1 VTVIHTV
8 LMRFDDADAADE
20 TVRLLRL
27 ADQIPAVRR
36 LSVGRNLSS
45 VASSYDVGLV
55 IELDSLADLAAYL
68 AHPLHEQAGEY
79 SRARRTAIASCDIV
93 A

>member
-1 VTVIHTV
+1 MLIHTV
-8 LMRFDDADAADE
+8 LMRFADEADADE
-20 TVRLLRL
+20 TVRLLR
-27 ADQIPAVRR
+27 AAVRIPQVRR

-55 IELDSLADLAAYL
+55 IEVDSMADLDAYL
-68 AHPLHEQAGEY
+68 AHPLHEAAGEF
-79 SRARRTAIASCDIV
+79 SRPRRTAIASCDIL

>member
-1 VTVIHTV
+1 VVIHTV
-8 LMRFDDADAADE
+8 LMRFDDAADADE
-20 TVRLLRL
+20 TVRLLR
-27 ADQIPAVRR
+27 AAEQIPQVRR

-55 IELDSLADLAAYL
+55 IEVDSLADLAAYL
-68 AHPLHEQAGEY
+68 EHPLHEAAGEF
-79 SRARRTAIASCDIV
+79 SRPRRTAIASCDIE